1 MFESLVLY
9 NFIFLTSSFLL
20 YYSEKLKYRFDRRI
34 LILIAWLIIVI
45 PAAIRYNIGVDYRGY
60 VSIYNDI
67 VTKNESYVEP
77 GFKLIITLAS
87 YLFNAPEGLFLISS
101 ILIYTVLFLSYPK
114 KNSYVI
120 NYIFIGMF
128 YLLSYTFIR
137 SYIALSF
144 TMLGIMILI
153 ENKRHST
160 LIYFMLISLAIT
172 FHKSAA
178 ILLILP
184 FLNNSFI
191 IGFFKKFSCII
202 LFSLAIVFIFRF
214 ELANLIIKSP
224 VINVLG
230 YEHYLNS
237 PQYMRVVET
246 GTGLGILF
254 KMTLLLLPVFF
265 SKKIIS
271 LNKDL
276 CIVIISCFLAFI
288 ALSLGLTYF
297 IFDRIQYLFFFAYIL
312 SPYVLLTLIQ
322 IDNLKPI
329 IKLIMSVIF
338 FCVFVLFQKDI
349 IANQSTFCFGHRVS
363 PYVSIFNKTSD
374 MSLEYNDPSC
384 RI

>member
-9 NFIFLTSSFLL
+9 NIIFLASSFLL
-20 YYSEKLKYRFDRRI
+20 YYNEKLKHRFDRII
-34 LILIAWLIIVI
+34 LTLISWLIIVV
-45 PAAIRYNIGVDYRGY
+45 PAAIRYNIGIDYRGY

-67 VTKNESYVEP
+67 VTKGDSYVEP

-87 YLFNAPEGLFLISS
+87 SLFNSPEGLFLISS

-114 KNSYVI
+114 KNAYVI
-120 NYIFIGMF
+120 NYIFVGMF

-153 ENKRHST
+153 KNKRYSNIMFFL
-160 LIYFMLISLAIT
+160 LIFLAMT
-172 FHKSAA
+172 FHKSAV

-184 FLNNSFI
+184 LLNNSFI
-191 IGFFKKFSCII
+191 IKLFKKFSYII
-202 LFSLAIVFIFRF
+202 LLLLIIIFIFRF

-224 VINVLG
+224 VIKALG
-230 YEHYLNS
+230 YEHYLNND
-237 PQYMRVVET
+237 QYMRVVEI
-246 GTGLGILF
+246 GSGLGILF
-254 KMTLLLLPVFF
+254 KMALLLLPVFF
-265 SKKIIS
+265 SKRIIS
-271 LNKDL
+271 LNKNL
-276 CIVIISCFLAFI
+276 CIVIISCSLAFI

-312 SPYVLLTLIQ
+312 SPYSLLILFQ
-322 IDNLKPI
+322 IDNLKFI

-338 FCVFVLFQKDI
+338 ICIFILFQKDI

-363 PYVSIFNKTSD
+363 PYVSIFNKSSD
-374 MSLEYNDPSC
+374 MSLQYNDPSC